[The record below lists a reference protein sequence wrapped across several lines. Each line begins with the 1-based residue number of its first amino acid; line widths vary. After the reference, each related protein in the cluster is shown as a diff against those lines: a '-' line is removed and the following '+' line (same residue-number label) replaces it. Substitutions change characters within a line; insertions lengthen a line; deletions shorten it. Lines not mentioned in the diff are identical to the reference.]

1 MNEEKLTLQEVE
13 EIRTS
18 LESDLNKALAKMTF
32 SMDIQF
38 LRERLEQLK
47 DLCPHQGEGT
57 DYTLEDE
64 CPFCKKKFDHSKE

>member
-1 MNEEKLTLQEVE
+1 MSEMLTLQEVL
-13 EIRTS
+13 EIRLS
-18 LESDLNKALAKMTF
+18 LEADLNAILAKMIY
-32 SMDIQF
+32 SMDIPA

-47 DLCPHQGEGT
+47 EQCPHQGEGT

>member
-1 MNEEKLTLQEVE
+1 MDEKLTLQEV
-13 EIRTS
+13 
-18 LESDLNKALAKMTF
+18 LEVRQALEADLAKALAKMTY

-38 LRERLEQLK
+38 LRERLEGLK

-64 CPFCKKKFDHSKE
+64 CPFCKKKFDHSEE